1 MGYVKLVM
9 FFVDVGENNGYF
21 TLLASKL
28 VGDEGKVLSIE
39 ANPTAFSGL
48 CRNIE
53 LNDIKNVNALN
64 VAVSNY
70 NGVANI
76 YLDLDSE
83 DGLATIVGG
92 YHHNK
97 ISEVRCFKISS
108 LLGNMVPNIIKLDIE
123 GSEISVIESLLD
135 DGVKPEYII
144 MEFNSEYQTKAQFD
158 WLIKNFRIFLLESNS
173 ANVQLIPIFEYKDLH
188 LSLAN
193 FLLIPIN

>member
-39 ANPTAFSGL
+39 ANPTTFSRL

-64 VAVSNY
+64 VAVSNH
-70 NGVANI
+70 NGVADI

-83 DGLATIVGG
+83 DELATIVGG
-92 YHHNK
+92 HHHNK

-108 LLGNMVPNIIKLDIE
+108 LFSNMVQNIIKLDIE

-135 DGVKPEYII
+135 DGVKPEYISWSLI
-144 MEFNSEYQTKAQFD
+144 QDIKQTPN
-158 WLIKNFRIFLLESNS
+158 LIG
-173 ANVQLIPIFEYKDLH
+173 
-188 LSLAN
+188 
-193 FLLIPIN
+193 